1 MSTRSLPKGFAC
13 ALRAGFLAAAMLL
26 AGAPQHA
33 SAADTP
39 SGAQIL
45 QDLKAFNTMG
55 TVLFIAAHP
64 DDENTQ
70 LITYLARGRQ
80 YRTAY
85 LSVTRGDGGQ
95 NLLGPEFGELLG
107 VARTQELLA
116 ARRLDGGRQFF
127 TRAIDFGYSKQASE
141 TLSIWDRQQVLGD
154 VVRIIRTFKPDVVI
168 TRFDPDGSGTHG
180 HHTASAILGREAF
193 KLAGDATAYP
203 DQVQSLGVW
212 QPKRVLFNGGGG
224 GGRGGAGGGNAA
236 GSVRIDVGGNDPI
249 LGISFGEIANRSRGM
264 HKTQGFG
271 QGPGGGGG
279 GRGGGGPR
287 TESFTLLGGE
297 AATNDIMDGI
307 DTTWNRVGGN
317 GAEIAKLTTDAIAKF
332 DANNPAASI
341 PALLA
346 IKKQLTPLP
355 ADRIVDEKKSDLD
368 QIIAHCLGLEV
379 QTLVSQS
386 EVVPGETI
394 QFRHEAK
401 IAANV
406 PVKWVAVRFPTLRK
420 ELTNNTAL
428 SAGHTTSTQG
438 VQTLSADTQLTQPY
452 WLRKEPAAGIA
463 TVSDASLIGLPEN
476 PPVLPLENVFEIDG
490 QTLILRDQP
499 VQILAAAGE
508 RPETRRPI
516 DVISPISIRFFAE
529 AAIFKPG
536 ETRSVDLEVVGS
548 RQNIEGAVKLEGTS
562 GWKVEPASQPLRFG
576 NVNETAKYSFTVTA
590 PAQPAAGSLTASV
603 TIGNATYSNRREL
616 IDYPHIPRQL
626 LQPPA
631 KLKAVAFDYQTKGKS
646 IGYIPGAGDSVADC
660 LRQIGYTVTELTGSD
675 LTDEKLK
682 ALDAVV
688 IGIRA
693 FNVRTDLSA
702 KMPVLFKW
710 VEDGGTLVE
719 QYNRPGGNLGPFA
732 PYSLQ
737 ISGDRVTNENAPV
750 QLLVPDHPALNVPN
764 KIGDADF
771 AGWVQER
778 GIYYPNQWAEQF
790 TPLLAAGDPEETP
803 LKGGLLVARHGKGSI
818 VYTGLVFFR
827 ELPAGVPGAY
837 RLFANLVSL
846 GK

>member
-1 MSTRSLPKGFAC
+1 MSSTSHPKGFSC
-13 ALRAGFLAAAMLL
+13 AHRATLVVAIALLFGF
-26 AGAPQHA
+26 AGSAP
-33 SAADTP
+33 AADAP

-70 LITYLARGRQ
+70 LLTYLARGRQ

-95 NLLGPEFGELLG
+95 NLLGPAFGDLLG

-127 TRAIDFGYSKQASE
+127 TRAIDFGFSKNPTE
-141 TLSIWDRQQVLGD
+141 TLAIWDRQQVLGD
-154 VVRIIRTFKPDVVI
+154 VVRIIRRFKPDVVI
-168 TRFDPDGSGTHG
+168 TRFSPEQTNTHG
-180 HHTASAILGREAF
+180 HHTASAILGRDAF
-193 KLAGDATAYP
+193 KLSGDPNAYP

-212 QPKRVLFNGGGG
+212 QPKRIFMNAGG
-224 GGRGGAGGGNAA
+224 GGRGGANAA
-236 GSVRIDVGGNDPI
+236 GTIRIDVGGEDPV

-271 QGPGGGGG
+271 QGGGFGG

-287 TESFTLLGGE
+287 METFTLLDG
-297 AATNDIMDGI
+297 APATNDIMDGI
-307 DTTWNRVGGN
+307 DTTWNRVDG
-317 GAEIAKLTTDAIAKF
+317 GAEIAKLTADAIAKF
-332 DANNPAASI
+332 DANNPAGSV

-346 IKKQLTPLP
+346 IKKQLAPLP
-355 ADRIVDEKKSDLD
+355 ADRIIDEKKANLD
-368 QIIAHCLGLEV
+368 QIIADCLGLTV
-379 QTLVSQS
+379 QTLVAQS
-386 EVVPGETI
+386 EIVPGETV

-401 IAANV
+401 IVAST
-406 PVKWVAVRFPTLRK
+406 PVKWLAVRYPSLGK

-428 SAGHTTSTQG
+428 KAGETTSTQAA
-438 VQTLSADTQLTQPY
+438 QTLPPNTQLTQPY
-452 WLRKEPAAGIA
+452 WLRREPKAGIA
-463 TVSDASLIGLPEN
+463 TVEDPTLIGLPEN
-476 PPVLPLENVFEIDG
+476 PPVLPVLNLFEIEG
-490 QTLILRDQP
+490 QTLAIPDQP
-499 VQILAAAGE
+499 VEIVAASGE
-508 RPETRRPI
+508 RSQTRRTI
-516 DVISPISIRFFAE
+516 DVISPISIRFFSD

-536 ETRSVDLEVVGS
+536 ESHSVDIEILS
-548 RQNIEGAVKLEGTS
+548 ARANIQGTVKLEGTD

-590 PAQPAAGSLTASV
+590 PAQASSGSLSASV
-603 TIGNATYSNRREL
+603 TIGDATYSNRRIL

-631 KLKAVAFDYQTKGKS
+631 RIKAASFAFETRGKTV
-646 IGYIPGAGDSVADC
+646 GYIPGAGDSVAEC
-660 LRQIGYTVTELTGSD
+660 LEQMGYKVTTLTGAD
-675 LTDEKLK
+675 LTPEKLK
-682 ALDAVV
+682 PLDAVV
-688 IGIRA
+688 VGIRA
-693 FNVRTDLSA
+693 FNVRDDLA
-702 KMPVLFKW
+702 AGMPALFKY
-710 VEDGGTLVE
+710 VEDGGNLIE
-719 QYNRPGGNLGPFA
+719 QYNRQGGNLSIMT
-732 PYSLQ
+732 PYPLN

-750 QLLVPDHPALNVPN
+750 TFLAPDHPALNTPN
-764 KIGDADF
+764 KITAADF
-771 AGWVQER
+771 EGWVQER
-778 GIYYPNQWAEQF
+778 GIYFPNQWDEHF
-790 TPLLAAGDPEETP
+790 KPLLSAGDPGETP
-803 LKGGLLVARHGKGSI
+803 LQGGLLVAQHGKGYI